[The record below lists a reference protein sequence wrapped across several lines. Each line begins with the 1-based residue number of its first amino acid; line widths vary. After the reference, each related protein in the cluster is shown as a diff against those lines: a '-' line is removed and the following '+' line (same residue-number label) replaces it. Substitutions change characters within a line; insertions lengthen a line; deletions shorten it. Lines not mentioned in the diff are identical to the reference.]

1 MTTDEADEDPVDDDP
16 SRDNR
21 PESGDWISTLID
33 AFDRLGGRNR
43 RQRHDHRT
51 PLDFEISIRSALES
65 TIDDRQR
72 SRLGRT
78 PDRPRSR
85 WTTDGVRQR
94 ETDSRGASAEE
105 YNLTSRRRDDEL
117 LVTADVAGVDEDEIT
132 AGFRGDEL
140 VVRIDSDELARVE
153 VPWANRTA
161 EARVRNGILTVRIGA
176 DTND

>member
-1 MTTDEADEDPVDDDP
+1 MTTDDSDDEPVDDGP
-16 SRDNR
+16 SHDDRTGG
-21 PESGDWISTLID
+21 EWLSTLVHAI
-33 AFDRLGGRNR
+33 DRLGGRNR
-43 RQRHDHRT
+43 RQRRPHRT
-51 PLDFEISIRSALES
+51 PLDFEISIRSALDS
-65 TIDDRQR
+65 TIDDRR
-72 SRLGRT
+72 RTRLGRT

-94 ETDSRGASAEE
+94 ETGSRGASVDE

-140 VVRIDSDELARVE
+140 VVQIGGSDLARVE
-153 VPWANRTA
+153 VPWEQRTA